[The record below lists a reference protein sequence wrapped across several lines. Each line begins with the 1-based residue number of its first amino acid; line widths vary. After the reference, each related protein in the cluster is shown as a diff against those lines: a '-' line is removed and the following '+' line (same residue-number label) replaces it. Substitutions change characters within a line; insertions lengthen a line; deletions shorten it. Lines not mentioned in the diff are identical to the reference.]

1 LIKYFKEEGIKPE
14 IHKIYKKKYLL
25 EEMVNGKE
33 IAHIIIVTIITAFAI
48 ALTKNLVLDLGF
60 FLYALLGVFILLLV
74 NMFVKKT
81 IAYLLEAE
89 IEIKIWEIKRFGFKT
104 GDYFKKAFPLGAIIP
119 LISKIF
125 FLGLNGFV
133 WMASLV
139 FDVKAKSYRAAK
151 RHGMYSFSE
160 MTEEHIG
167 RIAASGIFVHLIL
180 AFIFYFIGGEFGTLF
195 AKLNIWFAFF
205 NMIPISDLDG
215 NKIFFGNLVLWS
227 FLAIVTLI
235 GLGYTFFLI

>member
-1 LIKYFKEEGIKPE
+1 MI
-14 IHKIYKKKYLL
+14 
-25 EEMVNGKE
+25 NGKE
-33 IAHIIIVTIITAFAI
+33 ISFLVLISIITAFAVS
-48 ALTKNLVLDLGF
+48 LSKNLAINVNV
-60 FLYALLGVFILLLV
+60 FLFALIGIFLLILV
-74 NMFVKKT
+74 NILVKKT
-81 IAYLLEAE
+81 IAYFLESE

-104 GDYFKKAFPLGAIIP
+104 DQYWKKAFPLGVFLP

-125 FLGLNGFV
+125 FISLNGFV

-139 FDVKAKSYRAAK
+139 FDVKAKAYHAAK

-167 RIAASGIFVHLIL
+167 RIAAAGIFANLIL
-180 AFIFYFIGGEFGTLF
+180 AFLFYFIGGDFGTLF
-195 AKLNIWFAFF
+195 AKLNKWFVFF

-215 NKIFFGNLVLWS
+215 NKIFFGNLALWS

-235 GLGYTFFLI
+235 GLGYTFLLV

>member
-1 LIKYFKEEGIKPE
+1 ML
-14 IHKIYKKKYLL
+14 
-25 EEMVNGKE
+25 NGKE
-33 IAHIIIVTIITAFAI
+33 IALLVLVSIITAFAV
-48 ALTKNLVLDLGF
+48 ALNRGLALNLKI
-60 FLYALLGVFILLLV
+60 FLFALLGIFILILV
-74 NMFVKKT
+74 NILVKKT
-81 IAYLLEAE
+81 TAYLLESE
-89 IEIKIWEIKRFGFKT
+89 IEIKLWEIKRFGFKT
-104 GDYFKKAFPLGAIIP
+104 EQYWKKAFPLGVFLP

-125 FLGLNGFV
+125 FISLNGFV

-139 FDVKAKSYRAAK
+139 FDVKAKAYHAAK

-167 RIAASGIFVHLIL
+167 RIAAAGIFANLIL
-180 AFIFYFIGGEFGTLF
+180 AVLFYFIGGDFGTLF
-195 AKLNIWFAFF
+195 AKLNIWFVFF

-235 GLGYTFFLI
+235 GLGYTFLLI

>member
-1 LIKYFKEEGIKPE
+1 
-14 IHKIYKKKYLL
+14 
-25 EEMVNGKE
+25 MVNGKE
-33 IAHIIIVTIITAFAI
+33 IAYIVIVTIITAFAI
-48 ALTKNLVLDLGF
+48 ALTKTLTLDLTI
-60 FLYALLGVFILLLV
+60 FLFALLGVFLLLLI
-74 NMFVKKT
+74 NILVKKT
-81 IAYLLEAE
+81 TAYFLESE
-89 IEIKIWEIKRFGFKT
+89 IEIKIWELKRFGFRT
-104 GDYFKKAFPLGAIIP
+104 GDYFKKAFPLGAFMP

-125 FLGLNGFV
+125 FFGLNGFV

-139 FDVKAKSYRAAK
+139 FDVKAKSYHAAK
-151 RHGMYSFSE
+151 RHGIYSFSE

-167 RIAASGIFVHLIL
+167 RIAAVGIFTHLIL
-180 AFIFYFIGGEFGTLF
+180 AFLFYFIGGDFGTLF

-235 GLGYTFFLI
+235 GLGYTFFLL

>member
-1 LIKYFKEEGIKPE
+1 MI
-14 IHKIYKKKYLL
+14 
-25 EEMVNGKE
+25 NRKE
-33 IAHIIIVTIITAFAI
+33 IAFLVLVSIITAFAV
-48 ALTKNLVLDLGF
+48 ALSRNFIIDLKL
-60 FLYALLGVFILLLV
+60 FLFALLGIFILILV
-74 NMFVKKT
+74 NILVKKAT
-81 IAYLLEAE
+81 AYSLESE

-104 GDYFKKAFPLGAIIP
+104 NQYWKRAFPLGVFAP

-125 FLGLNGFV
+125 LFSLNGFV

-139 FDVKAKSYRAAK
+139 FETKAKAYHAAK

-167 RIAASGIFVHLIL
+167 RIAAAGICANLLL
-180 AFIFYFIGGEFGTLF
+180 AIVFYFIGGDFGTLF
-195 AKLNIWFAFF
+195 AKLNIWFVFF

-235 GLGYTFFLI
+235 GLGYTFLLV